1 MATPLSKLSLSLAGS
16 TLLCLLSYSSLGA
29 AEKVLKIGNLS
40 AETGT
45 EAYIGQTAE
54 PALADYVEKLNAS
67 GGINGYKIKLINYDG
82 RQDVAENVSCAKRLI
97 SQDQAIAVIG
107 PTFSAAGIPI
117 AKIAD
122 DAKVPFVSNL
132 ATNYNVTVDESG
144 RVHPYMFRV
153 CFIDPYQG
161 YALADFAYKRL
172 GKRKVAFLTEISSP
186 YTVGVHKFFE
196 AQFKKLGGQIVAS
209 ESYNGGDT
217 EFRAQLTNI
226 KTRNPDVLVMAS
238 ATYKDAGLAAQQMKA
253 LNLKVPM
260 MMGDG
265 CFVDDLLPMAGRQ
278 MEGFYLSA
286 PTFTGAPQ
294 FAKFNA
300 EFKAKHN
307 LNASEYSYFTL
318 DAFMLIEHGIRESM
332 KKNGGVPTREG
343 VRNAIDGAQGVKV
356 FTSVLNMDRTNHNPK
371 NKPVYMLQIKNSK
384 WTLDETFAPK

>member
-1 MATPLSKLSLSLAGS
+1 MASSISRLSLSLAGS
-16 TLLCLLSYSSLGA
+16 SLLCLLSASSLGA

-40 AETGT
+40 AQTGT
-45 EAYIGQTAE
+45 EAYIGQAAE
-54 PALADYVEKLNAS
+54 PALADYVEALNAK
-67 GGINGYKIKLINYDG
+67 GGINGYKIKIINYDG

-132 ATNYNVTVDESG
+132 ATNKNVTVDESG
-144 RVHPYMFRV
+144 KVHPFMFRV

-161 YALADFAYKRL
+161 TALADFAYKRL
-172 GKRKVAFLTEISSP
+172 NKRKVAFLTEISSP
-186 YTVGVHKFFE
+186 YTVGVHKYFE
-196 AQFKKLGGQIVAS
+196 TQFKKLGGQIVAS

-226 KTRNPDVLVMAS
+226 KTKQPDVLVMAC
-238 ATYKDAGLAAQQMKA
+238 ATYKDAGLAAQQMQA
-253 LNLKVPM
+253 LGIKVPM

-265 CFVDDLLPMAGRQ
+265 CFVDDLLPMAGKQ
-278 MEGFYLSA
+278 LEGSYLSA
-286 PTFTGAPQ
+286 PTFTGAAQ

-300 EFKAKHN
+300 AFKAKHN
-307 LNASEYSYFTL
+307 INANQYSYFTL

-332 KKNGGVPTREG
+332 KKNKGVPTREG
-343 VRNAIDGAQGVKV
+343 VRDAIDAAQGVKV
-356 FTSVLNMDRTNHNPK
+356 FTSVLNMDKTDHNPK
-371 NKPVYMLQIKNSK
+371 NKPVYMLQIKDSK
-384 WTLDETFAPK
+384 WTLAETFSPS